1 MAAGEPI
8 VPDYTARVAGARSW
22 RVANTM
28 WARMG
33 GLLWADAMLE
43 PWPVG
48 KEYEAACTASRI
60 PHEVPGEL
68 CSCGIWAWYNP
79 ENLVSHWRG
88 YNSEDCRRVSGIVS
102 GAGVMWLHAL
112 GWRAQRVH
120 VEAIFKDDIPEE
132 MLPTT
137 KREISAA
144 YDIPIIAAEEYEA
157 FCEKQALVMIK
168 PEDL

>member
-1 MAAGEPI
+1 MTSEP
-8 VPDYTARVAGARSW
+8 VPADYIDRIAGARSW

-48 KEYEAACTASRI
+48 EEFRATCTVTGI
-60 PHEVPGEL
+60 PHEIPGEL
-68 CSCGIWAWYNP
+68 CSCGVWAWYTP
-79 ENLVSHWRG
+79 EHLVNHWRG
-88 YNSEDCRRVSGIVS
+88 YNSEDCRRVTGIVS
-102 GAGVMWLHAL
+102 GAGVMWLHEL
-112 GWRAQRVH
+112 GWRAQQVR
-120 VEAIFKDDIPEE
+120 VEAIFKDDVPEE
-132 MLPTT
+132 LLPTT

-144 YDIPIIAAEEYEA
+144 YDIPVIVPEEYA
-157 FCEKQALVMIK
+157 TFCEKQGLAMIR